1 MTASRSVLT
10 VSHLTTQFSPQ
21 ERVLGNPSWRWSHSH
36 RSYPTGWVVRAGQRN
51 SHYRLSII
59 YAGLEDSGQY
69 RCESEQG
76 LVNSV
81 GVVVTSLECP
91 RLTPSP
97 AVRLNSTLTHLGAV
111 VRVSCPTGWE
121 VAGPSELQCRD
132 DGETAGLTGERSD
145 LLLFR

>member
-1 MTASRSVLT
+1 M
-10 VSHLTTQFSPQ
+10 
-21 ERVLGNPSWRWSHSH
+21 
-36 RSYPTGWVVRAGQRN
+36 VRAGQRN

-132 DGETAGLTGERSD
+132 DGETAGLTGERSE